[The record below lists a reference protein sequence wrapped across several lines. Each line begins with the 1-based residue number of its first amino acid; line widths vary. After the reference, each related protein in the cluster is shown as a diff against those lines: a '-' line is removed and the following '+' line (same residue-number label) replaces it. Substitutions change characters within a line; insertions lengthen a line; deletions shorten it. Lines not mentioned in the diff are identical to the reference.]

1 MKVTVSIL
9 ASMVCTSI
17 TLAVLAACISLPFCV
32 PYTQV
37 VHSVPFGVLSFFT
50 ALAVLIYSGHEC
62 YELMEK
68 KGY

>member
-1 MKVTVSIL
+1 MKVTVSVF
-9 ASMVCTSI
+9 ASMICTSI
-17 TLAVLAACISLPFCV
+17 TLAVLAACISLLFCINYV
-32 PYTQV
+32 DV

-50 ALAVLIYSGHEC
+50 SLAVLIYSGHEC

>member
-17 TLAVLAACISLPFCV
+17 TLAVLAACISLLFCINYV
-32 PYTQV
+32 DV